1 MINNDDEND
10 KTTAEYDKIFNDMI
24 ESNIMNNSVESSEL
38 QPDSDNEEFH
48 NNMNTNMNNKGS
60 LKVNIITNITPEK
73 YNSMV

>member
-10 KTTAEYDKIFNDMI
+10 KTTVEYDKIFNDI
-24 ESNIMNNSVESSEL
+24 IDSNIMNNLVESSEL

>member
-24 ESNIMNNSVESSEL
+24 ESNIMNNSVELSEL
-38 QPDSDNEEFH
+38 QPYSDNEESH

>member
-38 QPDSDNEEFH
+38 QPDSDNEESH
-48 NNMNTNMNNKGS
+48 NNMNTNINNKGA

>member
-10 KTTAEYDKIFNDMI
+10 KTTVEYDKIFNDMI
-24 ESNIMNNSVESSEL
+24 ESNIMNNSVESNEL

>member
-38 QPDSDNEEFH
+38 QPDSDNEESH
-48 NNMNTNMNNKGS
+48 NNMNTNKNNKGS

-73 YNSMV
+73 SNSII

>member
-24 ESNIMNNSVESSEL
+24 ESNIMNNSVESNEL
-38 QPDSDNEEFH
+38 QPDSDNEESH

>member
-10 KTTAEYDKIFNDMI
+10 KTTVEYDKIFNDI
-24 ESNIMNNSVESSEL
+24 IDSNIMNNSVESSEL
-38 QPDSDNEEFH
+38 QPDSDNEESH
-48 NNMNTNMNNKGS
+48 NNMYTNMNNKGS